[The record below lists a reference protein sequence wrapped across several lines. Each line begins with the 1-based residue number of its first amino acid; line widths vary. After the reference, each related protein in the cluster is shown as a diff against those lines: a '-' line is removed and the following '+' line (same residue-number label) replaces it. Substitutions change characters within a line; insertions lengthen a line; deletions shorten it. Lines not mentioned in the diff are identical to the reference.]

1 MLNGLYYFPMKG
13 DIMNTDQLT
22 TQLSNIA
29 SQNTAKSQEF
39 AREEMR
45 FNASEAQKNRDWQA
59 QQSATAHQREVLDL
73 QKAGLNPVLSAGG
86 SGAQTGSG
94 ATASGAKGDVD
105 DSVVPALTSIIVNQ
119 QNNANQQ
126 AIAQMQRDATL
137 EAARINQATALQAA
151 NIQAEAS
158 RFASLNSASASRY
171 AANLSSAA
179 SRYASQM
186 GYAGTRYS
194 SNKSSG
200 ASRYATNVNSKTTKR
215 GQNMS
220 LLGSL
225 AGSAAGLLGKIFG

>member
-1 MLNGLYYFPMKG
+1 
-13 DIMNTDQLT
+13 MNTDQLT
-22 TQLSNIA
+22 SQLSNISA
-29 SQNTAKSQEF
+29 QNTAKSQEF

-45 FNASEAQKNRDWQA
+45 FNAAEAQKNRDWQA

-94 ATASGAKGDVD
+94 ATASGAKGETDN
-105 DSVVPALTSIIVNQ
+105 SVVPALASIIVNQ

-126 AIAQMQRDATL
+126 AIAQIQRDATL
-137 EAARINQATALQAA
+137 EAARIHQATALQAA

-158 RFASLNSASASRY
+158 RFASINSANASRY
-171 AANLSSAA
+171 MANMS
-179 SRYASQM
+179 
-186 GYAGTRYS
+186 YAGTKYS

-200 ASRYATNVNSKTTKR
+200 ASRYATNVNAKTTKR

-220 LLGSL
+220 LIGSL
-225 AGSAAGLLGKIFG
+225 AGSAAGLLGRIFG

>member
-1 MLNGLYYFPMKG
+1 MTN
-13 DIMNTDQLT
+13 DQLT
-22 TQLSNIA
+22 NQLSNIA

-45 FNASEAQKNRDWQA
+45 FNAAEAQKNRDWQA

-94 ATASGAKGDVD
+94 ATATGAKGETDN
-105 DSVVPALTSIIVNQ
+105 SVIPALTSIIVNQ

-137 EAARINQATALQAA
+137 EAARIQQATALQAA
-151 NIQAEAS
+151 NIQA
-158 RFASLNSASASRY
+158 SASRY
-171 AANLSSAA
+171 ASINSANAA
-179 SRYASQM
+179 RYASQM
-186 GYAGTRYS
+186 GYAGTKYS
-194 SNKSSG
+194 SNKSSS
-200 ASRYATNVNSKTTKR
+200 ASRYGTDVNAKTTRR
-215 GQNMS
+215 GQNFN

>member
-1 MLNGLYYFPMKG
+1 
-13 DIMNTDQLT
+13 MNTDQLT
-22 TQLSNIA
+22 SQLSNIA

-94 ATASGAKGDVD
+94 ATASGAKGEVD
-105 DSVVPALTSIIVNQ
+105 NSVVPALTSIIVNQ

-158 RFASLNSASASRY
+158 RFASINSASASRY
-171 AANLSSAA
+171 AANMSSSA

-186 GYAGTRYS
+186 NYASSKYS
-194 SNKSSG
+194 SNKSSS

-215 GQNMS
+215 GQNMG

-225 AGSAAGLLGKIFG
+225 AGSASALLGKIFG

>member
-1 MLNGLYYFPMKG
+1 MK
-13 DIMNTDQLT
+13 
-22 TQLSNIA
+22 
-29 SQNTAKSQEF
+29 
-39 AREEMR
+39 
-45 FNASEAQKNRDWQA
+45 FNANEAQKNRDWQA

-94 ATASGAKGDVD
+94 ATASGAKGEVD
-105 DSVVPALTSIIVNQ
+105 NSVVPALTSIIVNQ

-158 RFASLNSASASRY
+158 RFASINSANASRY
-171 AANLSSAA
+171 AANMNSSA

-186 GYAGTRYS
+186 SYAGTKYS

-215 GQNMS
+215 GQN
-220 LLGSL
+220 LGLVGSL
-225 AGSAAGLLGKIFG
+225 ASSAAGLLGKIFG

>member
-1 MLNGLYYFPMKG
+1 
-13 DIMNTDQLT
+13 MNNDQLT
-22 TQLSNIA
+22 AQLSNIA

-94 ATASGAKGDVD
+94 ATASGAKGEVD

-158 RFASLNSASASRY
+158 RFASINSA
-171 AANLSSAA
+171 NA

-186 GYAGTRYS
+186 GYAGTKYS
-194 SNKSSG
+194 SNKSSS

-215 GQNMS
+215 GQN
-220 LLGSL
+220 LGLIGSL
-225 AGSAAGLLGKIFG
+225 TSSAAGLLGKIFG

>member
-1 MLNGLYYFPMKG
+1 MTN
-13 DIMNTDQLT
+13 DQLT
-22 TQLSNIA
+22 SQLSNIA
-29 SQNTAKSQEF
+29 SQNTAKSQEM

-45 FNASEAQKNRDWQA
+45 FNAQEAQKNRDWQA
-59 QQSATAHQREVLDL
+59 QQSSTAHQREVLDL

-94 ATASGAKGDVD
+94 ATASGAKGETDN
-105 DSVVPALTSIIVNQ
+105 SVVPALTSIIVNQ

-151 NIQAEAS
+151 NIQASAT
-158 RFASLNSASASRY
+158 RYASLNSA
-171 AANLSSAA
+171 NA

-186 GYAGTRYS
+186 GLAGTKYS
-194 SNKSSG
+194 SNKSSS
-200 ASRYATNVNSKTTKR
+200 ASRYNTNVNSKTTKR

-220 LLGSL
+220 LIGSL
-225 AGSAAGLLGKIFG
+225 AGSAAGLLGHILG

>member
-1 MLNGLYYFPMKG
+1 MT
-13 DIMNTDQLT
+13 TDQLT
-22 TQLSNIA
+22 SQLSNISA
-29 SQNTAKSQEF
+29 QNTAKSQEF

-45 FNASEAQKNRDWQA
+45 FNSAEAQKNRDWQA

-94 ATASGAKGDVD
+94 ATASGAKGETDN
-105 DSVVPALTSIIVNQ
+105 SVVPALASIIVNQ

-126 AIAQMQRDATL
+126 AIAQIQRDATL
-137 EAARINQATALQAA
+137 EAARIHQATALQAA

-158 RFASLNSASASRY
+158 RFASINSANASRY
-171 AANLSSAA
+171 MANMS
-179 SRYASQM
+179 
-186 GYAGTRYS
+186 YAGTKYS

-200 ASRYATNVNSKTTKR
+200 ASRYATNVNAKTTKR

-220 LLGSL
+220 LIGSL
-225 AGSAAGLLGKIFG
+225 AGSAAGLLGRIFG

>member
-1 MLNGLYYFPMKG
+1 MACITSKG
-13 DIMNTDQLT
+13 CDTMTTDQLT
-22 TQLSNIA
+22 SQLSNISA
-29 SQNTAKSQEF
+29 QNTAKSQEF

-45 FNASEAQKNRDWQA
+45 FNSAEAQKNRDWQA

-94 ATASGAKGDVD
+94 ATASGAKGETDN
-105 DSVVPALTSIIVNQ
+105 SVVPALASIIVNQ

-126 AIAQMQRDATL
+126 AIAQIQRDATL
-137 EAARINQATALQAA
+137 EAARIHQATALQAA

-158 RFASLNSASASRY
+158 RFASINSANASRY
-171 AANLSSAA
+171 AANMS
-179 SRYASQM
+179 
-186 GYAGTRYS
+186 YAGTKYS

-220 LLGSL
+220 LIGSL
-225 AGSAAGLLGKIFG
+225 ASSASGLIGRIFG

>member
-1 MLNGLYYFPMKG
+1 MACITSKG
-13 DIMNTDQLT
+13 RVTMTTDQLSN
-22 TQLSNIA
+22 QLSNIA

-45 FNASEAQKNRDWQA
+45 FNAAEAQKNRDWQA
-59 QQSATAHQREVLDL
+59 NQSATAHQREVLDL

-94 ATASGAKGDVD
+94 ATASGAKGETDN
-105 DSVVPALTSIIVNQ
+105 SVVPALASIIVNQ

-126 AIAQMQRDATL
+126 AIAQIQRDATL
-137 EAARINQATALQAA
+137 EAARIHQSTALQAA
-151 NIQAEAS
+151 NIQADAS
-158 RFASLNSASASRY
+158 RFASINSAN
-171 AANLSSAA
+171 AA
-179 SRYASQM
+179 RYASQM
-186 GYAGTRYS
+186 SYAGTKYS

-220 LLGSL
+220 LIGSL
-225 AGSAAGLLGKIFG
+225 AGSAAGLLGRIFG

>member
-1 MLNGLYYFPMKG
+1 
-13 DIMNTDQLT
+13 MNNDQLT
-22 TQLSNIA
+22 AQLSNIA

-39 AREEMR
+39 AREEMQ
-45 FNASEAQKNRDWQA
+45 FNANEAQKNRDWQA

-94 ATASGAKGDVD
+94 ATASGAKGEVD
-105 DSVVPALTSIIVNQ
+105 NSVVPALTSIIVNQ

-158 RFASLNSASASRY
+158 RFASLNSANASRY
-171 AANLSSAA
+171 AANMSSAA

-186 GYAGTRYS
+186 SYAGTKYS

-215 GQNMS
+215 GQNFG
-220 LLGSL
+220 LIGSL

>member
-1 MLNGLYYFPMKG
+1 MACIISKG
-13 DIMNTDQLT
+13 CDTMTTDQLT
-22 TQLSNIA
+22 SQLSNISA
-29 SQNTAKSQEF
+29 QNTAKSQEF

-45 FNASEAQKNRDWQA
+45 FNSAEAQKNRDWQA

-94 ATASGAKGDVD
+94 ATASGAKGETDN
-105 DSVVPALTSIIVNQ
+105 SVVPALASIIVNQ

-126 AIAQMQRDATL
+126 AIAQIQRDATL
-137 EAARINQATALQAA
+137 EAARIHQATALQAA

-158 RFASLNSASASRY
+158 RFASINSANASRY
-171 AANLSSAA
+171 MANMS
-179 SRYASQM
+179 
-186 GYAGTRYS
+186 YAGTKYS

-200 ASRYATNVNSKTTKR
+200 ASRYATNVNAKTTKR

-220 LLGSL
+220 LIGSL
-225 AGSAAGLLGKIFG
+225 AGSAAGLLGRIFG

>member
-1 MLNGLYYFPMKG
+1 MACIISKG
-13 DIMNTDQLT
+13 CDTMTTDQLT
-22 TQLSNIA
+22 SQLSNISA
-29 SQNTAKSQEF
+29 QNTAKSQEF

-45 FNASEAQKNRDWQA
+45 FNSAEAQKNRDWQA

-94 ATASGAKGDVD
+94 ATASGAKGETDN
-105 DSVVPALTSIIVNQ
+105 SVVPALASIIVNQ

-126 AIAQMQRDATL
+126 AIAQIQRDATL
-137 EAARINQATALQAA
+137 EAARIHQATALQAA

-158 RFASLNSASASRY
+158 RFASINSANASRY
-171 AANLSSAA
+171 MANMS
-179 SRYASQM
+179 
-186 GYAGTRYS
+186 YAGTKYS

-200 ASRYATNVNSKTTKR
+200 ASRYATNVNAKTTKR

-220 LLGSL
+220 LIGSL
-225 AGSAAGLLGKIFG
+225 ASSAAGLIGRIFG

>member
-1 MLNGLYYFPMKG
+1 
-13 DIMNTDQLT
+13 MNTDQLT
-22 TQLSNIA
+22 SQLSNIFA
-29 SQNTAKSQEF
+29 QNTAKSQEF

-45 FNASEAQKNRDWQA
+45 FNAAEAQKNRDWQA

-94 ATASGAKGDVD
+94 ATASGAKGETDN
-105 DSVVPALTSIIVNQ
+105 SVVPALASIIVNQ

-126 AIAQMQRDATL
+126 AIAQIQRDATL
-137 EAARINQATALQAA
+137 EAARIHQATALQAA

-158 RFASLNSASASRY
+158 RFASINSANASRY
-171 AANLSSAA
+171 MANMS
-179 SRYASQM
+179 
-186 GYAGTRYS
+186 YAGTKYS

-200 ASRYATNVNSKTTKR
+200 ASRYATNVSAKTTKR

-220 LLGSL
+220 LIGSL
-225 AGSAAGLLGKIFG
+225 AGSAAGLLGRIFG

>member
-1 MLNGLYYFPMKG
+1 MTN
-13 DIMNTDQLT
+13 DQLT
-22 TQLSNIA
+22 NQLSNIA
-29 SQNTAKSQEF
+29 SQNTAKSQEM

-59 QQSATAHQREVLDL
+59 QQSSTAHQREVLDL

-94 ATASGAKGDVD
+94 ATASGAKGETDN
-105 DSVVPALTSIIVNQ
+105 SVVPALTSIIVNQ

-151 NIQAEAS
+151 NIQASAT
-158 RFASLNSASASRY
+158 RYASLNSA
-171 AANLSSAA
+171 NA
-179 SRYASQM
+179 SRYASQL
-186 GYAGTRYS
+186 GYAGTKYS
-194 SNKSSG
+194 SNKSSS
-200 ASRYATNVNSKTTKR
+200 ASRYNTNVNSKTTKR

-220 LLGSL
+220 LIGSL
-225 AGSAAGLLGKIFG
+225 AGSAAGLLGHILG